1 MNRILKILFFI
12 LFIYIFMT
20 FTDAKKM
27 EQEERQRQE
36 REERQRQKKELE
48 REKKQKLEQEK
59 KQQAEKL
66 QKKKELNNTFIRILE
81 EDEILVKSFY
91 IFSYT
96 CIQLLV
102 FIFLGDGIPKYSTSI
117 ENQKNILPVLVNLLL
132 SGFICYLYFE
142 LYQSYRNLETDYID
156 KDFELENTRDYDLVN
171 AVVSENFGK
180 HTLLKIFNQILLLI
194 LFIIFIL
201 QIFLY
206 LYIIT
211 YRPNTPTETQP
222 RTQTGKQ
229 TRRQTRTQTG
239 TQASKEEGGTFMN
252 LFRKKNQDAQNSS
265 TPEEGKFNL
274 LNLMKNDSY
283 SDEENRDNPNNFD
296 MPNEFDF
303 FARNQQIDSEENRGF
318 FNNIKN
324 KFGKLFY
331 NYDAQYDS
339 LYNN

>member
-1 MNRILKILFFI
+1 
-12 LFIYIFMT
+12 MT

-211 YRPNTPTETQP
+211 YRPNTQA
-222 RTQTGKQ
+222 RTQARKQ
-229 TRRQTRTQTG
+229 ARTQTG
-239 TQASKEEGGTFMN
+239 TQPEPQASKEKKGTSIFMN
-252 LFRKKNQDAQNSS
+252 VFRNKKRQNVS
-265 TPEEGKFNL
+265 TSNPNL
-274 LNLMKNDSY
+274 KNEFEIYEADYFRPVQQNDSY
-283 SDEENRDNPNNFD
+283 SDES
-296 MPNEFDF
+296 
-303 FARNQQIDSEENRGF
+303 QSDSDGKQGF
-318 FNNIKN
+318 FNNLYQYIFN
-324 KFGKLFY
+324 PGNLS
-331 NYDAQYDS
+331 YDEF
-339 LYNN
+339 

>member
-1 MNRILKILFFI
+1 MNRILKILFFM

-27 EQEERQRQE
+27 KQEQEERQRQE
-36 REERQRQKKELE
+36 REERQRQQKELE
-48 REKKQKLEQEK
+48 RERKQKLEQQK
-59 KQQAEKL
+59 KQAEKL

-102 FIFLGDGIPKYSTSI
+102 FLFLGDGIPKYSTSI

-142 LYQSYRNLETDYID
+142 LYQSYRNLETEYID

-211 YRPNTPTETQP
+211 YRPNTPTETQARTQP
-222 RTQTGKQ
+222 RTHA
-229 TRRQTRTQTG
+229 RTG
-239 TQASKEEGGTFMN
+239 TQLDPQASKEEGKFNVMSPLSN
-252 LFRKKNQDAQNSS
+252 LFTRKNKDTQNVFTS
-265 TPEEGKFNL
+265 
-274 LNLMKNDSY
+274 
-283 SDEENRDNPNNFD
+283 NPNVSSSNYEYEYYD
-296 MPNEFDF
+296 LL
-303 FARNQQIDSEENRGF
+303 QQTDSEKQTDSKEKPGIFHNLYDNF
-318 FNNIKN
+318 A
-324 KFGKLFY
+324 KLIY
-331 NYDAQYDS
+331 NPPSFSYDS
-339 LYNN
+339 SSYND